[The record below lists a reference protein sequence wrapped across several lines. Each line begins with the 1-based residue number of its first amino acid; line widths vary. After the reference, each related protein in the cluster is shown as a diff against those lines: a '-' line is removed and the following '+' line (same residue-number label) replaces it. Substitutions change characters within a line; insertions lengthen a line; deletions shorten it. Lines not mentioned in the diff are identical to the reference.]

1 MYTPALAN
9 MKLAEFRY
17 GKEEMLALFS
27 PELDPPKELLSLGAL
42 YVDSCQFPLNL
53 TQVSLKI
60 FFHYFLCSIFQK
72 KIEHI
77 ALAVFS
83 S

>member
-1 MYTPALAN
+1 

-27 PELDPPKELLSLGAL
+27 PELDPPKEIIALGSL

-53 TQVSLKI
+53 IQVCLECIIS
-60 FFHYFLCSIFQK
+60 
-72 KIEHI
+72 
-77 ALAVFS
+77 ALMLVTCLF
-83 S
+83 

>member
-1 MYTPALAN
+1 

-27 PELDPPKELLSLGAL
+27 PELDPPKEIIALGSL

-53 TQVSLKI
+53 IQV
-60 FFHYFLCSIFQK
+60 
-72 KIEHI
+72 
-77 ALAVFS
+77 
-83 S
+83 